1 MTVAPI
7 AAAALLA
14 FASVSAAA
22 LAESAAP
29 PLPPE
34 QVFALDVQRTPTGDA
49 LHLGFN
55 IRPGYYLYRD
65 RISAKADSASVS
77 LAPPQWPDGEVKHD
91 PNFGEVRIFRE
102 QAVAT
107 LPLPT
112 AGGEWTLRVRYQGC
126 ADAGLCY
133 PPQTQTFR
141 VSADG
146 VHPEQGGLAGAL
158 GVRSAAAAPLMTS
171 ALLAEDE
178 SARVARKLAEDSLA
192 LTLLGFFAAG
202 LLLALTPCM
211 LPMVPILSGII
222 VGQGVSAPGAGA
234 RGRAFR
240 LSLAY
245 VLGMAVTYALVGV
258 AAGVSG
264 VLLSGVLQNPWVLSG
279 FALLFVVLALSMF
292 GLFDLQLPAGV
303 QGWATHLSNR
313 IPGGQ
318 LGGSAGMG
326 VLSALIVG
334 PCIAPPLAG
343 ALLFI
348 SKSGDVFLGGSALFV
363 LALGMGLP
371 LLVVGTSAGHLLSRA
386 AAWYD
391 RIRVVFGVVLL
402 GLAVW
407 IVSPIWLPAWDRLS
421 GAESSAPQFRRIGS
435 LAELQQELQSAR
447 GQPVLLDFTA
457 DWCTTCR
464 ELERDTFADATVASE
479 LSTWRVLR
487 ADVTAAGEAD
497 RQLLASFGLFGP
509 PAVLMF
515 GADGQE
521 RKAERILNFV
531 PPEAFLNHLKSVK
544 ANP

>member
-264 VLLSGVLQNPWVLSG
+264 V
-279 FALLFVVLALSMF
+279 
-292 GLFDLQLPAGV
+292 
-303 QGWATHLSNR
+303 
-313 IPGGQ
+313 
-318 LGGSAGMG
+318 
-326 VLSALIVG
+326 
-334 PCIAPPLAG
+334 
-343 ALLFI
+343 
-348 SKSGDVFLGGSALFV
+348 
-363 LALGMGLP
+363 
-371 LLVVGTSAGHLLSRA
+371 
-386 AAWYD
+386 
-391 RIRVVFGVVLL
+391 
-402 GLAVW
+402 
-407 IVSPIWLPAWDRLS
+407 
-421 GAESSAPQFRRIGS
+421 
-435 LAELQQELQSAR
+435 
-447 GQPVLLDFTA
+447 
-457 DWCTTCR
+457 
-464 ELERDTFADATVASE
+464 
-479 LSTWRVLR
+479 
-487 ADVTAAGEAD
+487 
-497 RQLLASFGLFGP
+497 
-509 PAVLMF
+509 
-515 GADGQE
+515 
-521 RKAERILNFV
+521 
-531 PPEAFLNHLKSVK
+531 
-544 ANP
+544 

>member
-1 MTVAPI
+1 
-7 AAAALLA
+7 
-14 FASVSAAA
+14 
-22 LAESAAP
+22 
-29 PLPPE
+29 
-34 QVFALDVQRTPTGDA
+34 
-49 LHLGFN
+49 
-55 IRPGYYLYRD
+55 
-65 RISAKADSASVS
+65 
-77 LAPPQWPDGEVKHD
+77 
-91 PNFGEVRIFRE
+91 
-102 QAVAT
+102 
-107 LPLPT
+107 
-112 AGGEWTLRVRYQGC
+112 
-126 ADAGLCY
+126 
-133 PPQTQTFR
+133 
-141 VSADG
+141 
-146 VHPEQGGLAGAL
+146 
-158 GVRSAAAAPLMTS
+158 
-171 ALLAEDE
+171 
-178 SARVARKLAEDSLA
+178 
-192 LTLLGFFAAG
+192 
-202 LLLALTPCM
+202 
-211 LPMVPILSGII
+211 
-222 VGQGVSAPGAGA
+222 
-234 RGRAFR
+234 
-240 LSLAY
+240 
-245 VLGMAVTYALVGV
+245 
-258 AAGVSG
+258 
-264 VLLSGVLQNPWVLSG
+264 
-279 FALLFVVLALSMF
+279 
-292 GLFDLQLPAGV
+292 
-303 QGWATHLSNR
+303 
-313 IPGGQ
+313 
-318 LGGSAGMG
+318 MG

-348 SKSGDVFLGGSALFV
+348 SRSGDVFLGGSALFV